1 MINVRRHRSVIIGR
15 LWIVLLAISIAGS
28 WSCGSSS
35 GTGAVA
41 GATPTPVPSPTPTPT
56 PVASPNLLELK
67 VLDTSVPADGIFQF
81 QLSTTEPKPIGH
93 GSTRPN
99 VPSGPVRGVAVN
111 DPAGQAV
118 GIAVVNNTTGIQIQL
133 ASPNGQAPQF
143 GTDPNYPIVTMSMD
157 LSQVTPPMNPGDTS
171 TIGIDP
177 NPQFFPDS
185 SNQVYPK
192 ITTATGTL
200 TIAPAGSPGVTD
212 VIPGGGLLP
221 NGTVIKIMGSGFDN
235 NTKASIED
243 TAITH
248 TTLVSANE
256 IDVTICTAT
265 VADGATSCPAAPGV
279 GPSFQL
285 DGERVRVKDAN
296 NNVNEYYTY
305 QRADDVAGT
314 PSSNSLIGEVH
325 PMFSRQT
332 YTLATIPLVNSATQ
346 FTGVSIQNTSGSPVV
361 VDISLAN
368 DGNVNVSQTVQVTL
382 PNRNKITRDVIADFF
397 GGTVPA
403 GATKIKVSS
412 PLAVQML
419 GMLGDTSAGTVV
431 PVIPQ

>member
-1 MINVRRHRSVIIGR
+1 MINVRRHRSVIMGR

-35 GTGAVA
+35 AGTTSVA
-41 GATPTPVPSPTPTPT
+41 TPTPTPVPSPTPT

-67 VLDTSVPADGIFQF
+67 VLDTSVPANGIFQF

-111 DPAGQAV
+111 DPSGQAV

-133 ASPNGQAPQF
+133 ASPNGQVPQF

-221 NGTVIKIMGSGFDN
+221 NGTVIRIMGSGFDN

-305 QRADDVAGT
+305 QRADDVAAT
-314 PSSNSLIGEVH
+314 PSNTALIALVH

-332 YTLATIPLVNSATQ
+332 YTTATIPLVNAGTQ
-346 FTGVSIQNTSGSPVV
+346 FTGVSVQNTTGTPVTIA
-361 VDISLAN
+361 ISLTDN
-368 DGNVNVSQTVQVTL
+368 TDVSIPGFTVQVSL

-397 GGTVPA
+397 SGTVPA
-403 GATKIKVSS
+403 GATKIKISS

-419 GMLGDTSAGTVV
+419 GMLGDTAAGTVV